1 MNLTKYLV
9 SIFYG
14 PKMCMVFVL
23 IIWGLIVGT
32 ESSTLTSQR
41 EMEENAILKSGWWNT
56 SDANYN
62 ISNRCNWGLIF
73 ICNKAGSITNIS
85 VTEISNKTLYG
96 NRIHFATFNLTVF
109 HNLESLVIS
118 FAGLEGTIPKEIGL
132 LSNLIYLDLSF
143 NSLVGEIPPS
153 LGNLRKLTMLQIS
166 YNKLQGS
173 IPHELGFI
181 KTLVSLGLS
190 HNFFNGSFPIS
201 IIGNLTQL
209 EDLDISHNTIQGSI
223 PFELGFL
230 NNLLRLDLSYNRFDR
245 NLPISITNLTQ
256 LEDLDLSHNLLLGT
270 IPSNFFL
277 SPNYEISIDLSNN
290 LISGEIPSQIGH
302 FQNLNLS
309 NNNLTGIVPASL
321 CNGYNIDISNNCL
334 KGPFPNCFGSLTTI
348 VNTNNNVCIDTSYNQ
363 FQHWPPHKKN
373 NKVIHDVVIVL
384 PIIIILILAFS
395 LVLCLKL
402 RHNYMTNKHANKIT
416 TKNGDLFCIWNYDG
430 KIAHDDI
437 IRATEDF
444 DMRYCIGT
452 GAYGSV
458 YKAQLP
464 SGKVVALKKLHG
476 YEAQVPSFDE
486 SFRNEVRILS
496 EIKHRHIV
504 KLYGFCL
511 HKRIMFLIYQYMEK
525 GSLFSVL
532 YDNVE
537 AVELKWR
544 KRVNIVKGVAS
555 ALSYLH
561 HDFTSPIV
569 HRDISSGNILLNNEW
584 QPSVSDFGTARLL
597 QHDSSNRTIVA
608 GTIGYIAPE
617 LAYTMVVSE
626 KCDVY
631 SFGVVTLETLMG
643 RHPQEMLSTLQLA
656 STQSMKLCQLLDQRL
671 PFPNNA
677 MVLLDIIRVAAIA
690 FACLNFNPSSRPTM
704 KRVSQSFATEL
715 TPSTIPLSEISI
727 QQLMSQELKA
737 LFHIVNH

>member
-1 MNLTKYLV
+1 
-9 SIFYG
+9 
-14 PKMCMVFVL
+14 MVFVL
-23 IIWGLIVGT
+23 FIWGLIVGT
-32 ESSTLTSQR
+32 ESSTLTSQL
-41 EMEENAILKSGWWNT
+41 EMEANAILKSGWWDT
-56 SDANYN
+56 SDASYN
-62 ISNRCNWGLIF
+62 ISNRCKIPLSLG
-73 ICNKAGSITNIS
+73 
-85 VTEISNKTLYG
+85 
-96 NRIHFATFNLTVF
+96 NLTT
-109 HNLESLVIS
+109 LT
-118 FAGLEGTIPKEIGL
+118 GLY
-132 LSNLIYLDLSF
+132 LSE

-153 LGNLRKLTMLQIS
+153 LGNLRKLTWLRIS

-181 KTLVSLGLS
+181 KILVILDLS

-209 EDLDISHNTIQGSI
+209 DYLDISHNTIQGSI

-230 NNLLRLDLSYNRFDR
+230 NNLKTLDLSYNRFDR

-256 LEDLDLSHNLLLGT
+256 LEYLDISHNDLNGSFSYSKVEQLHNLKYLDISHNLLLG
-270 IPSNFFL
+270 ILPSSFFQL
-277 SPNYEISIDLSNN
+277 ANYEISIDLSNN

-334 KGPFPNCFGSLTTI
+334 KGPLPNCFGSLTTI

-363 FQHWPPHKKN
+363 FQHWPPHTKN

-511 HKRIMFLIYQYMEK
+511 HKRIMFLIYQYMER

-532 YDNVE
+532 YDDVE
-537 AVELKWR
+537 AVEFKWR

-569 HRDISSGNILLNNEW
+569 HRDISI
-584 QPSVSDFGTARLL
+584 
-597 QHDSSNRTIVA
+597 A

-626 KCDVY
+626 KCDVHTW
-631 SFGVVTLETLMG
+631 FLHLWGKDLLG
-643 RHPQEMLSTLQLA
+643 CAWILLINMLDA
-656 STQSMKLCQLLDQRL
+656 
-671 PFPNNA
+671 
-677 MVLLDIIRVAAIA
+677 V
-690 FACLNFNPSSRPTM
+690 
-704 KRVSQSFATEL
+704 
-715 TPSTIPLSEISI
+715 
-727 QQLMSQELKA
+727 
-737 LFHIVNH
+737 